1 MSVRQL
7 AQTMRAFFDQTMELL
22 AALRVHMFIQMTL
35 VEIKIEAV
43 TASKIEKLFHHRSF
57 GWFKYQLGVYIIL
70 IKKNLPQVSSFA
82 GSVTFLQLFLSS
94 PVCSINQNILVL
106 QKLCFPIHH
115 VWFEQAGM
123 INQDTIKTIYV
134 NVPGHQEAK
143 EIPGTFFQ

>member
-57 GWFKYQLGVYIIL
+57 GWFKYQLEFIL
-70 IKKNLPQVSSFA
+70 
-82 GSVTFLQLFLSS
+82 
-94 PVCSINQNILVL
+94 
-106 QKLCFPIHH
+106 
-115 VWFEQAGM
+115 
-123 INQDTIKTIYV
+123 Y
-134 NVPGHQEAK
+134 
-143 EIPGTFFQ
+143 